1 MKLSENWLRE
11 WVNPQATAAEL
22 AHKLNMAGL
31 EAEAEPMLAVLP
43 MFAQAAGGATVPQGP
58 TPPWPHSKICV

>member
-31 EAEAEPMLAVLP
+31 EAEARHAAEREKKLAQRRGQYRGE
-43 MFAQAAGGATVPQGP
+43 A
-58 TPPWPHSKICV
+58 